1 MTASAIESEVRT
13 LAARDRSAAVAALIK
28 GYGPEIWTYLAGVL
42 RSSDDEL
49 GDAFATFCEDVC
61 RGLPAFR
68 FESSV
73 RTWAYVIARR
83 AALRQLRDRRRR
95 ARRFD
100 GPAEIEAIAQA
111 VRSTTVDHLRT
122 TNHERLAAVRDQL
135 DHDDRTILILRVDR
149 QLAWREIARIMADGE
164 LAPDALRKREQVL
177 RKKFESIKRRLRESL
192 VR

>member
-1 MTASAIESEVRT
+1 MIESEVKS
-13 LAARDRSAAVAALIK
+13 LAARDRTAAVAALIK

-49 GDAFATFCEDVC
+49 GEAFAAFCEDVC

-83 AALRQLRDRRRR
+83 AALRQLRASRRRE
-95 ARRFD
+95 RRFD
-100 GPAEIEAIAQA
+100 GPAEIEAIAA
-111 VRSTTVDHLRT
+111 EVRTTTVDYLRT
-122 TNHERLAAVRDQL
+122 TNHERLAAARDQL

-149 QLAWREIARIMADGE
+149 QLAWREIAQVMADGE

-177 RKKFESIKRRLRESL
+177 RKKFEGIKRRLRESI